1 MSQQCKKPGWN
12 GVSAMDMPSWSRF
25 FAQTFPRLSGE
36 GFKIV
41 EQESDRYNCIAYAA
55 GDTTN
60 WWWPNGIDY
69 WPPWATVDSK
79 IESLKEVFAGLEYEQ
94 CDNSSFEDGYEKV
107 ALYEIHGRFEHAAVQ
122 MPNGRWRS
130 KMGKGPVIEH
140 ISPESLSDGMYGNPT
155 IYMRRSA

>member
-12 GVSAMDMPSWSRF
+12 GVSAMDTPSWV
-25 FAQTFPRLSGE
+25 QLFPRLSGE

-69 WPPWATVDSK
+69 WPPWATVDNK
-79 IESLKEVFAGLEYEQ
+79 IESLKEMFAGLEYEQ

-107 ALYEIHGRFEHAAVQ
+107 ALY
-122 MPNGRWRS
+122 
-130 KMGKGPVIEH
+130 
-140 ISPESLSDGMYGNPT
+140 
-155 IYMRRSA
+155 